1 MPVTVILSAG
11 RSAKALTTLPRFCCA
26 SGVSVAL
33 PGAKGTLLISS
44 PPPNALAS
52 RLKGEVSALPIRLT
66 MILKI
71 TGPML
76 NCGSFR
82 EPLMGRSRSITPLR
96 SASRAT
102 ASFTGRLLG
111 APSTGSPKVSWWRTS
126 RLLAVSWPLG
136 STL

>member
-1 MPVTVILSAG
+1 
-11 RSAKALTTLPRFCCA
+11 
-26 SGVSVAL
+26 
-33 PGAKGTLLISS
+33 
-44 PPPNALAS
+44 
-52 RLKGEVSALPIRLT
+52 

-71 TGPML
+71 TGPMR
-76 NCGSFR
+76 NCGSLS
-82 EPLMGRSRSITPLR
+82 EPLMGRSRSITPWR

-111 APSTGSPKVSWWRTS
+111 APSTGSPKVSWLSTS